1 MSRTRGRSAIAA
13 DVVGLDGGI
22 LLAVLVLV
30 ALILVAALAP
40 APAQAQ
46 RSEPEVYGTF
56 DGDPMYTLLP
66 PGAIPAIDAPQ
77 FVTGSEADAQMLP
90 DEPVLGL
97 VIGEDARAYSLWQLD
112 SHEIVNDV
120 VGGVAVAATW

>member
-1 MSRTRGRSAIAA
+1 MSGTNWRLAVTA
-13 DVVGLDGGI
+13 DVVGFTGGVV
-22 LLAVLVLV
+22 LAVLALV
-30 ALILVAALAP
+30 ALTLVAVP
-40 APAQAQ
+40 VQAQ

-66 PGAIPAIDAPQ
+66 PGAISAIDAPQ
-77 FVTGSEADAQMLP
+77 FVTGSEADAQMRP
-90 DEPVLGL
+90 EEPVLGL
-97 VIGEDARAYSLWQLD
+97 VIGDDARAYSLWQLD

>member
-1 MSRTRGRSAIAA
+1 MSGMSRRSAVTA
-13 DVVGLDGGI
+13 DVVALTGGVM
-22 LLAVLVLV
+22 LAVLALV
-30 ALILVAALAP
+30 ALIMVAAP
-40 APAQAQ
+40 VPAQAQ

-66 PGAIPAIDAPQ
+66 PGAIPAIDEPQ

-97 VIGEDARAYSLWQLD
+97 VIGDDARAYSLWQLD

>member
-1 MSRTRGRSAIAA
+1 MSGTNWRLAVTA
-13 DVVGLDGGI
+13 DVVGFTGGVV
-22 LLAVLVLV
+22 LAVLVLV
-30 ALILVAALAP
+30 ALTLVAVP
-40 APAQAQ
+40 VQAQ

-66 PGAIPAIDAPQ
+66 PGAISAIDAPQ
-77 FVTGSEADAQMLP
+77 FVTGSEANAQMRP
-90 DEPVLGL
+90 EEPVLGL
-97 VIGEDARAYSLWQLD
+97 VIGDDARAYSLWQLD

>member
-1 MSRTRGRSAIAA
+1 MSGVGWRSAVAA
-13 DVVGLDGGI
+13 EVVGLTGGVAP
-22 LLAVLVLV
+22 AV
-30 ALILVAALAP
+30 LILVALMLVAAP
-40 APAQAQ
+40 APAQ

-56 DGDPMYTLLP
+56 DGEPMYTLLP

-77 FVTGSEADAQMLP
+77 FVTGPEADAQMLP

-97 VIGEDARAYSLWQLD
+97 VIDDDARAYSLWQLD

>member
-1 MSRTRGRSAIAA
+1 MSGMSWRSAVAA
-13 DVVGLDGGI
+13 DVVGLTGGI
-22 LLAVLVLV
+22 SPAMLVLV
-30 ALILVAALAP
+30 ALTLVAAP
-40 APAQAQ
+40 ALAQ

-97 VIGEDARAYSLWQLD
+97 VIGEDVRAYSLWQLD